1 MERTIR
7 FKNGVIYGT
16 IKEEVVI
23 ILPQLENSFRQ
34 RKEFFE
40 YYFDET
46 EISITLEQL
55 DKLSQEFR
63 ISIDYDTI
71 TIDE

>member
-1 MERTIR
+1 MERIIT

-16 IKEEVVI
+16 TKEEVVT

-46 EISITLEQL
+46 KINITLEQL
-55 DKLSQEFR
+55 DKLSSEFR
-63 ISIDYDTI
+63 ISIDYDSI
-71 TIDE
+71 TIDD